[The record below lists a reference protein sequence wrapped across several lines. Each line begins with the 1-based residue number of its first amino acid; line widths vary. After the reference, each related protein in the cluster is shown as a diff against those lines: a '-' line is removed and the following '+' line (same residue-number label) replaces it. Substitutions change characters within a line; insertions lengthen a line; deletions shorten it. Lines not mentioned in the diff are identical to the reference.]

1 MFTHQEIVLV
11 VGAYKLSVWP
21 RLPKSSVFLGRR
33 LSLGVAQGS
42 VCLLWLPVLRIG
54 T

>member
-11 VGAYKLSVWP
+11 VGAYKRSVWLH
-21 RLPKSSVFLGRR
+21 LPKSSVFLGRR

-42 VCLLWLPVLRIG
+42 ARLL
-54 T
+54 